1 VVGVDKPEVKD
12 IALRV
17 VIGGKARDVTYQEL
31 VLSNNLAQESLVRL
45 LIRKKVVDAQELLDE
60 MQAVRRER
68 YRPMP
73 EDKKNR

>member
-1 VVGVDKPEVKD
+1 MDKPEAKD

-60 MQAVRRER
+60 MQAVRQER

>member
-1 VVGVDKPEVKD
+1 VDKPEVKD

>member
-1 VVGVDKPEVKD
+1 MDKPEVKD